1 MSSLSTKISEAERK
15 IFIKDSA
22 RVGFFLVSG
31 LGLLLGT
38 GIGLVSGDN
47 LLWQAAGISFGG
59 VLGMFGGLCYGLR
72 QNGLRSNQQLA
83 TEPVSVHHR

>member
-1 MSSLSTKISEAERK
+1 MSSLSTQISEADRK
-15 IFIKDSA
+15 ILIKDSV

-38 GIGLVSGDN
+38 TVGLVSGDN

-59 VLGMFGGLCYGLR
+59 VLGMFGGLFYGLR
-72 QNGLRSNQQLA
+72 QYGLRYFGQ
-83 TEPVSVHHR
+83 R